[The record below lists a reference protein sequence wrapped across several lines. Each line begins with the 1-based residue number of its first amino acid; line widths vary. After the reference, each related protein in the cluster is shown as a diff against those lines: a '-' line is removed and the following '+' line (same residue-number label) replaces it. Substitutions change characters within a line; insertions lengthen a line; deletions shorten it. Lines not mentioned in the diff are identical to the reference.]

1 MALDDVKL
9 TFLQS
14 VSDLLEQA
22 KKNAKTAVNLSMVYT
37 YYEVGKRIF
46 KRSKTARKELVMESI
61 Y

>member
-9 TFLQS
+9 TFLQN

-46 KRSKTARKELVMESI
+46 QEEQTARKELVMGSI

>member
-9 TFLQS
+9 TFLQN

-37 YYEVGKRIF
+37 YYEVGKEFF
-46 KRSKTARKELVMESI
+46 KRSKTARKELVMGSI

>member
-9 TFLQS
+9 TFLQN

-37 YYEVGKRIF
+37 YYEVGK
-46 KRSKTARKELVMESI
+46 TARKELVMGSI